1 MQLPEQ
7 QVKQRLK
14 ARRGEG
20 GEQSEH
26 NDIAIGAIGTQ
37 QSTAVQPS
45 HELDLTAGEQSPPEK
60 GSDVQNVLSAVL
72 QSALLCGWCTEGS
85 TLHSSSS
92 RSLKIVNMVKSLI
105 LHFFL
110 SPLFVPVHSIVCC

>member
-26 NDIAIGAIGTQ
+26 NDIAIRAINTQ
-37 QSTAVQPS
+37 RSAAVHPS
-45 HELDLTAGEQSPPEK
+45 HELDPTAREQSPPEK

-72 QSALLCGWCTEGS
+72 HSALLRG
-85 TLHSSSS
+85 
-92 RSLKIVNMVKSLI
+92 
-105 LHFFL
+105 
-110 SPLFVPVHSIVCC
+110 